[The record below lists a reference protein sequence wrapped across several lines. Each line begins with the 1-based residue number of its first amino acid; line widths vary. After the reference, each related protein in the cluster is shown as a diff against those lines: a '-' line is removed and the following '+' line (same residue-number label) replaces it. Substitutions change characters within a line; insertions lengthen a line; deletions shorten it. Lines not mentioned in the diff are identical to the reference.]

1 MMLFDER
8 TTALNSGVMVL
19 LLLTF
24 NTILMGIP
32 VRGTIFN
39 ADTRRKIYSG
49 KQQSIFGKGTFK
61 LHIYGIKKFNGKSV
75 L

>member
-32 VRGTIFN
+32 VRRTIFN
-39 ADTRRKIYSG
+39 AETNWKNIPA

-61 LHIYGIKKFNGKSV
+61 LHIWGIKKFNGNRA